1 MQKLADL
8 KSFIT
13 TEKRSRSYSE
23 WKKMWA
29 EILDKFTEYFEW
41 EQNAPTYCQ
50 KGLIFLRRQRLL
62 DPKQDSELQ
71 PTISELKL
79 IPLLRKVPV
88 HQLQSYIDEVSS
100 VSPKTTLGYW
110 KDRLERWPALAKGA
124 ILSLSIP
131 SHSCEVER
139 SFSAY
144 SRIATNLR
152 TTMSDSTLSTCN
164 MLHYNCLI

>member
-13 TEKRSRSYSE
+13 TEKRSRTYSE

-29 EILDKFTEYFEW
+29 EILEW

-71 PTISELKL
+71 PTISEL
-79 IPLLRKVPV
+79 IPLLRNVPV

-131 SHSCEVER
+131 SHSSKVER

-144 SRIATNLR
+144 SRIVTNLR
-152 TTMSDSTLSTCN
+152 TTMSDSTLRTCN